1 MEEIIRVIAQY
12 LHVTA
17 GILWIGG
24 AFYTIFIQTPA
35 IMAAPPQARGPV
47 IAQLAP
53 RQIFYLLRLGEVTI
67 ITGILRILVSGR
79 AREMEN
85 LGSRWAL
92 SLIIGAVLAG
102 ILLGIGHGIIKP
114 AVKRMLTLGPL
125 AAQGDAGAAAEV
137 GKLVQRLRTLGYYQL
152 VLGFAII
159 LGMVLARFS

>member
-1 MEEIIRVIAQY
+1 MEELIRVIAQY

-17 GILWIGG
+17 GILWVGG
-24 AFYTIFIQTPA
+24 AFYTIFVQTPA

-67 ITGILRILVSGR
+67 ISGILRILVSGR

-92 SLIIGAVLAG
+92 SLLIGAVLAG

-159 LGMVLARFS
+159 FGMVVARFS

>member
-17 GILWIGG
+17 GILWVGG
-24 AFYTIFIQTPA
+24 AFYTIFVQTPA
-35 IMAAPPQARGPV
+35 ILAAPPQARGPV

-67 ITGILRILVSGR
+67 ISGILRILVSGR

-92 SLIIGAVLAG
+92 SLLIGAVLAG

-159 LGMVLARFS
+159 FGMVVARFS